1 MALKHVHDV
10 FHVSLLK
17 PFYSGGDGE
26 DAPAPILVDGE
37 VKYEVDLIV
46 EHWISREFAS
56 IWFILL
62 GITCLRHW

>member
-17 PFYSGGDGE
+17 PFHSGSDGQ

-37 VKYEVDLIV
+37 VKYEVDSIV
-46 EHWISREFAS
+46 GHQISRGF
-56 IWFILL
+56 
-62 GITCLRHW
+62 C